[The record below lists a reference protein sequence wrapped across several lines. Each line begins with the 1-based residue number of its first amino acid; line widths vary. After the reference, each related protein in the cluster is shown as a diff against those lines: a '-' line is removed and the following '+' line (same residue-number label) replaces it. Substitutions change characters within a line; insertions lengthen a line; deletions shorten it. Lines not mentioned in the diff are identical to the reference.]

1 MGHFVSMIVSPST
14 PPPKS
19 KNSVLVSSY
28 SVNYQVKHPLIK
40 YILHEEIFTS
50 RNGSV
55 WLASYWSSLKQ
66 RMKPKPKPVAIKIL
80 FHPKLLFH
88 ESDLWSMI
96 PKHPHLAE
104 WFKNDISCDQ
114 NLIWMVFAQYPHGD
128 LFTRVQQLAPF
139 PLYLVRCYFY
149 QLLLAVKH
157 LHDHGLC
164 HLDISLENA
173 MLDHKGQLKLL
184 DLGLA
189 QFYVPHQKWM
199 GPYRNGKPHYWS
211 PDIWNGLS
219 FYGPHADLFA
229 CGVFLW
235 CLLTAEFPFDRAV
248 MAEDKRYQMICENKI
263 NQLLQYSKFIKR
275 IETNTQII
283 DMLYRL
289 LNPQSHLA
297 FQTVDEVLN
306 HEWFR

>member
-1 MGHFVSMIVSPST
+1 
-14 PPPKS
+14 
-19 KNSVLVSSY
+19 
-28 SVNYQVKHPLIK
+28 
-40 YILHEEIFTS
+40 
-50 RNGSV
+50 
-55 WLASYWSSLKQ
+55 
-66 RMKPKPKPVAIKIL
+66 
-80 FHPKLLFH
+80 
-88 ESDLWSMI
+88 
-96 PKHPHLAE
+96 
-104 WFKNDISCDQ
+104 
-114 NLIWMVFAQYPHGD
+114 MVFVQYPHGD

-164 HLDISLENA
+164 HLDISLENT

-235 CLLTAEFPFDRAV
+235 CLITAEFPFDRAV
-248 MAEDKRYQMICENKI
+248 MAEDCRYQMICENKI

-275 IETNTQII
+275 IETNTQVI

-306 HEWFR
+306 HEWFQIKK